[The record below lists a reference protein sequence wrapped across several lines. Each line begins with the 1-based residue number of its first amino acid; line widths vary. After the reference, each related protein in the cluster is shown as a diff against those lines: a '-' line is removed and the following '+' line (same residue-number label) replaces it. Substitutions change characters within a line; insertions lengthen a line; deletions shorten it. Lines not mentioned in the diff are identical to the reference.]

1 MKSLIRIKERNG
13 EKAVSARELHQFL
26 EVQTKFGDWINR
38 RIEEY
43 GFIEN
48 QDFILISQN
57 WEIKNKRG
65 GDRKS
70 KEYILTMDMAKELS
84 MVERNEKGKQARRYF
99 IEVEKR
105 AKEHLLKI
113 PTAKTYNGVR
123 CIHYISWLIQN
134 NYSLMSGQVRARI
147 RKYPEQFRQT
157 KDGWYMSEAIAN
169 YYLAFKNPQQ
179 RLAEL
184 PSINPKQLQLF

>member
-1 MKSLIRIKERNG
+1 MHELITITEQNG
-13 EKAVSARELHQFL
+13 QRAVSARELHQFL
-26 EVQTKFGDWINR
+26 EVKSKFADWIKN

-43 GFIEN
+43 GFVEN
-48 QDFILISQN
+48 QDFVSVSKILEN
-57 WEIKNKRG
+57 G
-65 GDRKS
+65 GRT
-70 KEYILTMDMAKELS
+70 KEYAISLDMAKELS

-105 AKEHLLKI
+105 AREHLLKI
-113 PTAKTYNGVR
+113 PAAKTYNGVR
-123 CIHYISWLIQN
+123 CVHYISWLLQN

-157 KDGWYMSEAIAN
+157 KDGWYMSEAISEYFLN
-169 YYLAFKNPQQ
+169 FKNPQQ

-184 PSINPKQLQLF
+184 PSINPKQLQLFDKK